1 VRAVTGPLPVVL
13 IPGLLATQQ
22 LYAEQIPQLW
32 RLGPVILA
40 DHTRDDS
47 MSALARGVLASA
59 PSRFALIGLSMG
71 GYISFEILRQAPERV
86 ARLALRDTRAR
97 ADTREQTEQR
107 RAQIALSR
115 GGHFAEIADA
125 IFPRLVHRQH
135 RSDERLRALVR
146 SMAEAVGLDAF
157 VRQQTAIMARP
168 DSRPSLGAIRCP
180 TLVLVGD
187 GDELTPPE
195 RAAEIADGIRGARLV
210 TVPESGHLSTLEQPR
225 HVTEAL
231 LELLQA

>member
-1 VRAVTGPLPVVL
+1 MTGPLPVVL

-86 ARLALRDTRAR
+86 SRLALLDTTAR
-97 ADTREQTEQR
+97 PDTPEQGAAR
-107 RAQIALSR
+107 RAQIALA
-115 GGHFAEIADA
+115 AEGRLGEVLDA
-125 IFPRLVHRQH
+125 SFPLLVHHARRHDAALRQVL
-135 RSDERLRALVR
+135 DL
-146 SMAEAVGLDAF
+146 MAEEVGAAAF
-157 VRQQTAIMARP
+157 IRQQQANLSRA
-168 DSRPSLGAIRCP
+168 DSR
-180 TLVLVGD
+180 
-187 GDELTPPE
+187 
-195 RAAEIADGIRGARLV
+195 
-210 TVPESGHLSTLEQPR
+210 
-225 HVTEAL
+225 
-231 LELLQA
+231 